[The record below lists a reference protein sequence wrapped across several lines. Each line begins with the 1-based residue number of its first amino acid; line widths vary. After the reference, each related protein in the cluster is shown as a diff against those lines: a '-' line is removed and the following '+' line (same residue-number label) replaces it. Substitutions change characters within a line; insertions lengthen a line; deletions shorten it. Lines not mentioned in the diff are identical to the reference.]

1 MTVYLHGVGHFH
13 PENEISNQFLEDLD
27 IGTNDQWIIDR
38 VGIRARRTVLPLDY
52 IRETK
57 NAEPR
62 DAMDAALYTTG
73 IAVRRVGSVPPSPA
87 TSRKRSGWRFPPS
100 T

>member
-1 MTVYLHGVGHFH
+1 MTIYLHGVGHAH

-38 VGIRARRTVLPLDY
+38 VGIRSRRTVLPLDY

-62 DAMDAALYTTG
+62 DAMEVAVYSNADLGRIAA
-73 IAVRRVGSVPPSPA
+73 VA
-87 TSRKRSGWRFPPS
+87 TSTVSLRACQSLHRS
-100 T
+100 